1 MSHSNID
8 FARCFIEEN
17 LPVLSCK
24 YSPENSCWQ
33 YEIEN
38 LGGYFMLSEFEVI
51 GKSQDQLEKNLRLRI
66 GRAKQSIEIK
76 KNEIEME
83 KYRKPSYD
91 LKTNKVFT

>member
-1 MSHSNID
+1 
-8 FARCFIEEN
+8 
-17 LPVLSCK
+17 
-24 YSPENSCWQ
+24 
-33 YEIEN
+33 
-38 LGGYFMLSEFEVI
+38 MLSEFEVI